1 MSKTL
6 IDVDFEFLRITVF
19 EELFDL
25 RLVEGVHEVI
35 SFKELGKGSL
45 SFFSSSEGRY
55 FNSVYLSKMYIKNR
69 VQ

>member
-19 EELFDL
+19 DELFDL
-25 RLVEGVHEVI
+25 RLIERVYKVI
-35 SFKELGKGSL
+35 SFKESGKGSL